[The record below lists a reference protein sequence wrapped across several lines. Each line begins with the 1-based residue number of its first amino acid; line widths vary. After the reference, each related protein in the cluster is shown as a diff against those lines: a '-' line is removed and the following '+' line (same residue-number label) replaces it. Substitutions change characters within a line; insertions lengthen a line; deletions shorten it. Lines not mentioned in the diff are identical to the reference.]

1 MLSAHKAHRLFV
13 HWAAK
18 IKLVARLQ
26 KPEILFSSRYRG
38 WKALDADLV
47 RIPAGLASARGAAQH
62 LLGMHLGPPV
72 NADCAVDGVRMRGL
86 QKPGDIGVVP
96 AGVEGSWEDDA
107 DCHLLRL
114 SLQPSL
120 LDEVAEQLGKA
131 AVKVSLIPLFQLR
144 DPRIEAIGWAVKADL
159 EAETP
164 SDPLYIDLLTNA
176 LAVRLVELVTDRRMR
191 SESPRQ
197 SGMSTRQ
204 MRVLVDFIESNLDQ
218 KLHLVDLASVAGI
231 SATRLKTLFRNST
244 GIPVHQYVIRRRVEY
259 ARALMSTTRMPASE
273 IAAAAGFAHQSHMAT
288 TMRRIL
294 GQTPREIARP

>member
-1 MLSAHKAHRLFV
+1 M
-13 HWAAK
+13 
-18 IKLVARLQ
+18 ARLQ
-26 KPEILFSSRYRG
+26 KPEILFSGKNRG
-38 WKALDADLV
+38 WKTLDADLV
-47 RIPAGLASARGAAQH
+47 RIPAGLASAPGAAQR
-62 LLGMHLGPPV
+62 LLGVHLGAPV
-72 NADCAVDGVRMRGL
+72 NADCSVGGDRMRGL

-96 AGVEGSWEDDA
+96 AGVEGSWKDDA

-131 AVKVSLIPLFQLR
+131 AEKVSLIPLFQLR
-144 DPRIEAIGWAVKADL
+144 DPRIEAIGWANKGDL

-176 LAVRLVELVTDRRMR
+176 LAVRLIELVTDRGRR

-204 MRVLVDFIESNLDQ
+204 LRVLADFIESNLDQ

-244 GIPVHQYVIRRRVEY
+244 GIPVHQYVIGRRVEY
-259 ARALMSTTRMPASE
+259 ARALMSTTRMPAGE
-273 IAAAAGFAHQSHMAT
+273 IAVAAGLAHQSHMAT

-294 GQTPREIARP
+294 GYTPRDIARP